1 MPIFYDCRRYRKG
14 KWRITFSN
22 IFEPATFLSDTNKPN
37 HVLWS
42 CSRPEPSMCSDWIL
56 RHGSRYLDPAYPVWW
71 TFFRLFIR
79 STQIIFFFFVSTRA
93 EQVAIFPLPRT
104 VATPVLY
111 MFISGWERYT
121 CPFIY
126 SYVGSFFSGRYSS
139 APTSVDTCWED
150 ALFQIVMYNE
160 TEKAQT

>member
-1 MPIFYDCRRYRKG
+1 MFCG
-14 KWRITFSN
+14 
-22 IFEPATFLSDTNKPN
+22 AA
-37 HVLWS
+37 HVLS
-42 CSRPEPSMCSDWIL
+42 LQCVATEYCDMVLGIWIL
-56 RHGSRYLDPAYPVWW
+56 HIQCGEL
-71 TFFRLFIR
+71 FFRLFIR

-126 SYVGSFFSGRYSS
+126 SYVGSFFSGRHSS
-139 APTSVDTCWED
+139 APTSVDTC
-150 ALFQIVMYNE
+150 
-160 TEKAQT
+160 